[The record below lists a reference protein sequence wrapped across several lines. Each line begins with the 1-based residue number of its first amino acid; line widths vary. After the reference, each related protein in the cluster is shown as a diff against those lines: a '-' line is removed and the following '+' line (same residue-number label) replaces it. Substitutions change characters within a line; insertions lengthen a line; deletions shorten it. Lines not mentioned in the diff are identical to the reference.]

1 MKFNGFV
8 CDICGKKYTSKYS
21 LYRVKVKS
29 DAFVTFANMDDCF
42 GANRRKIDICDDC
55 VRDFKD
61 FVFLRLEGKK
71 NKDED

>member
-8 CDICGKKYTSKYS
+8 CDICGKKYTSKAA
-21 LYRVKVKS
+21 LYTVKVKS
-29 DAFVTFANMDDCF
+29 DSFITFGNYDSI

-55 VRDFKD
+55 VQDFKD
-61 FVFLRLEGKK
+61 FVFLRLEGRK